1 MTEIDECLE
10 GIHDCDD
17 DATCTNERQDL
28 LLVPVIQDIMVQLTG
43 MTHVQVSLHYY

>member
-1 MTEIDECLE
+1 MIVMMMLLVLM
-10 GIHDCDD
+10 
-17 DATCTNERQDL
+17 NRQDL